1 MPQDATRV
9 NVTQALGV
17 IKEMNLW
24 GEEWADPREAGR
36 AAYEAVVNELMKA
49 QRDGYLRDLALA
61 GGHDRRNGYYR
72 RDLLT
77 ALGVIELQ
85 VPRTRRFNAR
95 RVIARYARR
104 EPALDRVILSAFV
117 LGLSTRKVGVAL
129 RHALGEVVSP
139 TTVSRVARI
148 LDQAVTAYHRR
159 PLVNRYRALI
169 FDGVVLARKSGV
181 GALRR
186 PVLVALGITPDGK
199 KEIIDFQLARSEGA
213 EAWEGFL
220 RELYRRGLTGERVEI
235 IAVDGGKGLRAALEV
250 VYPRLRIQRCWAHK
264 TRNITDQVRTA
275 DRECVKRQLQRIYG
289 APSLGHARQAA
300 RAVVQRWRQRYPA
313 AVRCLTQDLD
323 ELLTFFHLK
332 DPAWRRATRTTN
344 AIERRFREVRRRTRP
359 MGTFSDRTSMER
371 ILFAVF
377 THENQKEG
385 IPSLLLLTQD
395 V

>member
-186 PVLVALGITPDGK
+186 PVLVALGI
-199 KEIIDFQLARSEGA
+199 ARSEGA

-220 RELYRRGLTGERVEI
+220 GELYRRGLTGERVEI

-250 VYPRLRIQRCWAHK
+250 VYPRLRVQRCWAHK
-264 TRNITDQVRTA
+264 TRNITDKVRTA

-300 RAVVQRWRQRYPA
+300 RAVVQRWRKRYPA

-385 IPSLLLLTQD
+385 IPSLLLLTQN